1 MEQTQEP
8 IESALPTGDD
18 PQATQ
23 PKVEPSTS
31 PKATQEAEDPELDAR
46 IKDMESKLREA
57 RADAEKKRRQKREVL
72 QRVGQ
77 YEELYQE
84 AQQELSQASS
94 ERDGYKSQLNDVEA
108 KLELVSKEIN
118 AYRNA
123 LLDQFEE
130 ADRDI
135 AAEYSL
141 SRLPDLYSRLY
152 GKALLQKPAPSVG
165 AHKPN
170 AKSASAAP
178 SLAEAQ
184 ATGDPEKI
192 NAAFDALLAN
202 HRR

>member
-1 MEQTQEP
+1 MEQENPP
-8 IESALPTGDD
+8 IESATLAGDD

-23 PKVEPSTS
+23 PKVDPSTS
-31 PKATQEAEDPELDAR
+31 LKATAYAEEPDLDAR
-46 IKDMESKLREA
+46 IKDMEAKLREA

-72 QRVGQ
+72 QKVGQ

-84 AQQELSQASS
+84 SQQEVQQLST
-94 ERDGYKSQLNDVEA
+94 ERDGYKSQVSDIEG
-108 KLELVSKEIN
+108 KLASANKEIQS
-118 AYRNA
+118 YRAA

-130 ADRDI
+130 ADREI

-141 SRLPDLYSRLY
+141 SRLPDLYNRLY

-165 AHKPN
+165 AHKP
-170 AKSASAAP
+170 AVKAASAAP